1 LKPVYFKNETFEA
14 FVIDH
19 FIDFT
24 VGNLYLYWSAVFS
37 FFIIVEISKSFDDA
51 LLMNFGKLFVCFK
64 INYSWNYQQ

>member
-51 LLMNFGKLFVCFK
+51 LLMNFDKQFVCFK
-64 INYSWNYQQ
+64 INYSWNCQQ

>member
-14 FVIDH
+14 FEIDH

-51 LLMNFGKLFVCFK
+51 LLMNFGKQFVCFR